1 MNRKEFMSR
10 LEGLLWNVS
19 PGEREEA
26 LQYYDDYFDDA
37 GEENEQAVIETLG
50 APEKI
55 AETIRRELQGEENA
69 RRVSGSNR
77 EVIPWG
83 EAEPEKTETG
93 DGRYGGREAGERGY
107 GGRGGGEPAGDG
119 SVHEPPRKKAK
130 GMSGGVIA
138 LLVVLALLALPIG
151 LPVIL
156 GALGTLFGMLA
167 AWFAMIFSFGVAAAA
182 LLGVLLLLIIL
193 GGMCVMLNPFVGL
206 ALWGCGLICGG
217 LGLLLLMLT
226 VAMAGIATP
235 AMFRGIAWIFGR
247 RGREKRS

>member
-19 PGEREEA
+19 SGEREEA
-26 LQYYDDYFDDA
+26 LQYYNDYFDDA
-37 GEENEQAVIETLG
+37 GAENEQSVIETLG
-50 APEKI
+50 TPEKI
-55 AETIRRELQGEENA
+55 AETIRSELQGEERA
-69 RRVSGSNR
+69 GKASGSNR

-83 EAEPEKTETG
+83 EAESGEREP
-93 DGRYGGREAGERGY
+93 GGGKYADREAGGGGY
-107 GGRGGGEPAGDG
+107 GGNA
-119 SVHEPPRKKAK
+119 HELPRKKAE
-130 GMSGGVIA
+130 GMSGGVLA

-156 GALGTLFGMLA
+156 GALGTLFGMLVT
-167 AWFAMIFSFGVAAAA
+167 WFALIFGFGVAAAA

-206 ALWGCGLICGG
+206 ALWGCGLVCGG

-247 RGREKRS
+247 RGKEKRS